1 MLPAQVTDNLHG
13 TMFTDNP
20 KVIGKGEETFRRT
33 KKEFHNWNSSHSV
46 TSDSRSNA
54 VLSSFAKSVFLLHVA
69 LCLPHFW
76 SRLT

>member
-20 KVIGKGEETFRRT
+20 KVRKGKKHSEEP
-33 KKEFHNWNSSHSV
+33 KKNFINGNSSHCV

-69 LCLPHFW
+69 LCLPHF
-76 SRLT
+76 

>member
-33 KKEFHNWNSSHSV
+33 KNFINGNSSHSV

-69 LCLPHFW
+69 LCLPHF
-76 SRLT
+76 